1 MSKIIIKYNAAG
13 ECAAFTIPS
22 GRTAAQ
28 VAKQSKVTDVNDYEE
43 VADNAF
49 TADEI
54 FFQGGF
60 SVTDGTASWAV
71 AGARTEMKEVISLLY
86 ANISK
91 HLVDCCDYPEIV
103 VISQASL
110 STGRVAE
117 VQTVL
122 DSLNTTAMEEEAVLA
137 DVDSADNAAELKII
151 YDALPADPFP
161 ED

>member
-1 MSKIIIKYNAAG
+1 
-13 ECAAFTIPS
+13 
-22 GRTAAQ
+22 
-28 VAKQSKVTDVNDYEE
+28 
-43 VADNAF
+43 
-49 TADEI
+49 
-54 FFQGGF
+54 GF
-60 SVTDGTASWAV
+60 SVTTGTASWDV
-71 AGARTEMKEVISLLY
+71 AGARTEMKGVISLLY

-91 HLVDCCDYPEIV
+91 HLIDCCDYPEIV

-151 YDALPADPFP
+151 YDALPADPLP
-161 ED
+161 EE